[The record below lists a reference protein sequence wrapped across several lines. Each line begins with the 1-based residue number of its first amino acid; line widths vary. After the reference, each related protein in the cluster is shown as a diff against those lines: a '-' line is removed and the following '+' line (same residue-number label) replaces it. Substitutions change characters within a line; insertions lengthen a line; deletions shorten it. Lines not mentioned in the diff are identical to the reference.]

1 METVS
6 SKTENKEEIIK
17 NADIIISGIG
27 QSKYIKGYMLKKGVI
42 LIDAGNSEI
51 NNNIMGDV
59 DIDSVL
65 HVASYLSPVPGG
77 VGPVT
82 VAILFSNVLNVAKS
96 LDKARD
102 DSALSN
108 I

>member
-1 METVS
+1 
-6 SKTENKEEIIK
+6 
-17 NADIIISGIG
+17 
-27 QSKYIKGYMLKKGVI
+27 
-42 LIDAGNSEI
+42 
-51 NNNIMGDV
+51 MGDV